1 MKQPEG
7 RPPKKG
13 APPSGAHTQADANSV
28 RASCDVVEHDGSRVC
43 GQLSRCFT
51 KARGESVKPHGA
63 RHEATTHSHARWHTP
78 THEGVMSRAS
88 VHATA
93 DMNHNGDC
101 ELRRVGS
108 TSSVAALGRL
118 WRCFLRRE
126 VERRPA
132 GALHEATV
140 HERPASAVRPT
151 YACIHTCQGS
161 GATDADT
168 TCCGTGA
175 SGRRCPR
182 PNAWRESARR
192 HSRRGRRRHPDGGGG
207 AFSRTPSGPRAS
219 LAHTRSHTH
228 ALSKAPN
235 CIQESLRGR
244 PYALRTHEPRERGQL
259 LGSCHNEGACTAP

>member
-1 MKQPEG
+1 MRTHKPTRTRFVRAVMWWSTMAVESAG
-7 RPPKKG
+7 NCHDASLRREVRALSHTARVTRRPRTRTHDGIRPP
-13 APPSGAHTQADANSV
+13 T
-28 RASCDVVEHDGSRVC
+28 R
-43 GQLSRCFT
+43 
-51 KARGESVKPHGA
+51 
-63 RHEATTHSHARWHTP
+63 
-78 THEGVMSRAS
+78 GVMSRAS
-88 VHATA
+88 VHATD

-219 LAHTRSHTH
+219 LAQTRT
-228 ALSKAPN
+228 
-235 CIQESLRGR
+235 
-244 PYALRTHEPRERGQL
+244 PYARAEQGTQL
-259 LGSCHNEGACTAP
+259 HTGKPTRASICTTNA

>member
-1 MKQPEG
+1 M
-7 RPPKKG
+7 
-13 APPSGAHTQADANSV
+13 
-28 RASCDVVEHDGSRVC
+28 
-43 GQLSRCFT
+43 
-51 KARGESVKPHGA
+51 
-63 RHEATTHSHARWHTP
+63 
-78 THEGVMSRAS
+78 
-88 VHATA
+88 
-93 DMNHNGDC
+93 
-101 ELRRVGS
+101 
-108 TSSVAALGRL
+108 AALGRL

-140 HERPASAVRPT
+140 HERPALAVRPT

-207 AFSRTPSGPRAS
+207 ALSRTPSGPRAS
-219 LAHTRSHTH
+219 LAQTRT
-228 ALSKAPN
+228 
-235 CIQESLRGR
+235 
-244 PYALRTHEPRERGQL
+244 PYARAEQGTQLHTGKPTRASVCTTNAWASRTRATVGELSHRERLYCAVTAFNRCSRTVVRAICTLRKHAQL
-259 LGSCHNEGACTAP
+259 CACFRAQDTTQGDTGVVEPGARAAGAKGIERCPPHVYP